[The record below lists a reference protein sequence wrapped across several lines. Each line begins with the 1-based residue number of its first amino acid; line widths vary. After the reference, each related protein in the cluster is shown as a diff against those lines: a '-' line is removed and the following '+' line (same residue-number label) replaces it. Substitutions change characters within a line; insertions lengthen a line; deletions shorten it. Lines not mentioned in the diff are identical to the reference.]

1 MVQYYYYRSPSW
13 GPGPTLAEKDYWKVK
28 IQPPDDNVSEQDNED
43 SLPADR
49 HFAIE
54 SRRQRGLLIYDD
66 CSQEELR
73 QFCGERGIR
82 LLRSSNNRAGMIASL
97 ELADDQGTTFDR
109 FLDLPAE
116 LRLRIYQSYK
126 ASLGSKFGPFSVA
139 PPITSVSKMTR
150 QEAASVFFRER
161 MFMCSWARPNFVEL
175 QDPEQSPRL
184 DEVAGLFFE
193 KAPLVFLDQVRRL
206 QVWTLLP
213 APPGAKFAGNGYT
226 EWLID
231 LRAKSREKRVIFED
245 MGTFWRPGQTRS
257 ELDDIVQAVQEQVRD
272 VVDNIAARDRLR
284 LCREDANTI
293 FAAFTT
299 FPRDTTE
306 V

>member
-1 MVQYYYYRSPSW
+1 MVQYCYEPSW
-13 GPGPTLAEKDYWKVK
+13 GGYTLAEKNYWKVK
-28 IQPPDDNVSEQDNED
+28 IQLPDDDVSKQNNED
-43 SLPADR
+43 LLPADR

-54 SRRQRGLLIYDD
+54 SRRQRGLLIYDE
-66 CSQEELR
+66 CREEELR
-73 QFCGERGIR
+73 KFCEERGIR

-126 ASLGSKFGPFSVA
+126 TSLGAKFGPFSVA
-139 PPITSVSKMTR
+139 PPITSVSKMIR
-150 QEAASVFFRER
+150 QEAASIFFRER
-161 MFMCSWARPNFVEL
+161 MFMCSWARQSFVEP
-175 QDPEQSPRL
+175 QNPGQSPRL
-184 DEVAGLFFE
+184 DEVTSLFFE
-193 KAPLVFLDQVRRL
+193 KAPLVFLEQVRRL

-213 APPGAKFAGNGYT
+213 APPGSRSAGNGYT
-226 EWLID
+226 DWLID

-257 ELDDIVQAVQEQVRD
+257 QLDEIVQAVQEQVQD
-272 VVDNIAARDRLR
+272 VVDDIAARDRMT

-293 FAAFTT
+293 LAAFTT

-306 V
+306 A

>member
-1 MVQYYYYRSPSW
+1 MVQYYYYQSPSW

-49 HFAIE
+49 HSAIE
-54 SRRQRGLLIYDD
+54 SRRQRGLLIYGD

-97 ELADDQGTTFDR
+97 ELADDKGTTFDR

-150 QEAASVFFRER
+150 QEAASR
-161 MFMCSWARPNFVEL
+161 
-175 QDPEQSPRL
+175 PRL

-193 KAPLVFLDQVRRL
+193 KAPLVFLEQVRRL

-213 APPGAKFAGNGYT
+213 APPGAKFAGTGYT

-257 ELDDIVQAVQEQVRD
+257 ELDGIVQAVQEQVRD